1 MPTQDLDKKQKYIQF
16 LFSQVAARYDL
27 FNKIASLSLDGR
39 WREKVIFHLQ
49 PENGSRFLDVGT
61 GTGELALRLAKRTS
75 GGKVVGIDFC
85 GEMLDVAKRKKEEKR
100 YGENIQFV
108 QAKAEDLPFPDNYF
122 DGIITGFV
130 MRHLKIDE
138 ALEEMMRVLRP
149 NGHLVILE
157 ISKPESIWFR
167 KLYYF
172 YLRRILPLIGMTL
185 VGTKEPFCVLA
196 SSVIGF
202 LEAEEM
208 KSVLQ
213 KMGLRK
219 IRNPALSN
227 GIVSLYIATK

>member
-1 MPTQDLDKKQKYIQF
+1 MPTENLNKKEKYIQF
-16 LFSQVAARYDL
+16 LFNQVAERYDL
-27 FNKIASLSLDGR
+27 FNRIASLSLDSR
-39 WREKVIFHLQ
+39 WRKKAIVHLQ
-49 PENGSRFLDVGT
+49 PENGDRFLDIGT
-61 GTGELALRLAKRTS
+61 GTGELALKLAKRIN
-75 GGKVVGIDFC
+75 GGEVVGIDFC
-85 GEMLDVAKRKKEEKR
+85 DKMLDIARRKKEEKSCKK
-100 YGENIQFV
+100 NIRFIL
-108 QAKAEDLPFPDNYF
+108 AKAEDLPFPDNYF

-130 MRHLKIDE
+130 MRHLKMEE
-138 ALEEMMRVLRP
+138 ALKEIIRVLRP

-157 ISKPESIWFR
+157 IGKPESIWFR

-202 LEAEEM
+202 LEAEEL

-219 IRNPALSN
+219 IRNFVLN
-227 GIVSLYIATK
+227 KGIVSLYVGVK